1 MYEKL
6 VENWLTSVN
15 ELGYQLPFCEALI
28 AEGYAVLH
36 ISRHGRGEHGKD
48 VIARRSDGVLCT
60 FQLKGGDINLGAWR
74 AIRGEVEELV
84 RLPVRFPGIS
94 ETEPHCPHLVTNGE
108 IRGDAVEN
116 IKQFSDDW
124 ERQGS
129 PKLEVWQRG
138 TVLDLFLSAQG
149 SYLPARLSAFRDFV
163 NLYVGP
169 FSGQLPH
176 AELAGLLE
184 RMSDGVP
191 TDLTDTQLARAIA
204 GLVVVAG
211 YIVEQYAQAQNHC
224 AAMEGWVITAAAI
237 LHLAERQAS
246 SVGVYGPTLQL
257 VRLGFERSLA
267 LLFAEATS
275 RDNFIERGGLA
286 DAMVYGV
293 RATRVIGWVA
303 YLALEQLR
311 MRQPDGSK
319 ELTAILKR
327 EGVALHW
334 LGEADWPLR
343 IALVLWL
350 DRIGNCNDAEA
361 MLIGWAQSLLP
372 RRGEEADT
380 PSPYWP
386 TEKVL
391 RRRYGLLAP
400 LDNERFGNHTY
411 TLTQCLDMLVRRLR
425 RQAVAH
431 LWPASTRMTMCNFEV
446 DPLDQFY
453 RWRTDDGILRERIPE
468 LTASWSEW
476 RTRVFTFDPAT
487 VPVGF
492 RRHPEWAL
500 PFVIVYPHRANQQMT
515 AYLDAIY
522 TSRIAIQDSS
532 GSPEQP

>member
-28 AEGYAVLH
+28 AEGYTILH

-60 FQLKGGDINLGAWR
+60 FQLKGGDINLSAWR
-74 AIRGEVEELV
+74 EIRGEVEELV
-84 RLPVRFPGIS
+84 RLPLRFPGIS
-94 ETEPHCPHLVTNGE
+94 ETEPHIPHLVTNGE
-108 IRGDAVEN
+108 LRGDAVES
-116 IKQFSDDW
+116 IRQFSDAW

-129 PKLEVWQRG
+129 PKLQVWQRG

-149 SYLPARLSAFRDFV
+149 SYLPTRLSAFRDFV

-169 FSGQLPH
+169 FSGQLSR
-176 AELAGLLE
+176 AELARLLE
-184 RMSDGVP
+184 RISDGVP
-191 TDLTDTQLARAIA
+191 TDLTNRQLARAIA
-204 GLVVVAG
+204 ALVVVSG
-211 YIVEQYAQAQNHC
+211 YIVEQYAQAGNHC

-237 LHLAERQAS
+237 LHLAERQSS
-246 SVGVYGPTLQL
+246 SVSVYEATLNL
-257 VRLGFERSLA
+257 VRLGFERSLG
-267 LLFAEATS
+267 LLFAEARD
-275 RDNFIERGGLA
+275 RDNFVELGGLA

-293 RATRVIGWVA
+293 RATRVIGWAA

-311 MRQPDGSK
+311 TKQLDGSK
-319 ELTAILKR
+319 DLIAILKR
-327 EGVALHW
+327 EGMALQW

-343 IALVLWL
+343 VALVLWL
-350 DRIGNCNDAEA
+350 DRIGRCNDAEA

-372 RRGEEADT
+372 HRDEEADT

-386 TEKVL
+386 PEKVL
-391 RRRYGLLAP
+391 RRRYGLLAR

-411 TLTQCLDMLVRRLR
+411 TLSQCLDMLVRRLR
-425 RQAVAH
+425 RQAVAQ
-431 LWPASTRMTMCNFEV
+431 LWPACSHMTMCNFEI
-446 DPLDQFY
+446 DPPDDFY
-453 RWRTDDGILRERIPE
+453 RWRTDNGVLRERLPE

-476 RTRVFTFDPAT
+476 RNRVFKPDTAS

-500 PFVIVYPHRANQQMT
+500 AFVIVYPHRANQQMT
-515 AYLDAIY
+515 TYLDGIY
-522 TSRIAIQDSS
+522 TSRIAVDDTVESRR
-532 GSPEQP
+532 E